1 MLGIVIMIKCKISK
15 QIKTITLI
23 TFGIFILINMEI
35 RRVLLFFS
43 KILLT
48 NMFEEIYVT
57 AKL

>member
-1 MLGIVIMIKCKISK
+1 MLGIVVMIKYKISK
-15 QIKTITLI
+15 QIKTTTLI

-48 NMFEEIYVT
+48 YMFEEIYVT